1 MENLQHLIS
10 RTQLNSL
17 THKHQKDVEHIKNAM
32 QVFKCESCKSNQA
45 SNAPQPDADGK
56 IEFNPIGVIKTMFPE
71 KRAGNSFVNSFDRMF
86 NKLYKLLVPRQANV
100 AAQISSKVEL
110 LPGVF
115 TNPLHSLEG
124 LEEFSHI
131 WLIYH
136 FHKNEPHTKAKISP
150 PRLEGEKVGVFCT
163 RSPHRPNPIGISLVQ
178 LERVEGSSIYFLGT
192 DMVNDTPVL
201 DIKPY
206 IPQYDNPTVLEV
218 PSSVVAQR
226 EEPEGEETVSQHQQQ
241 NSSVRVPQWVSN
253 KKELTVEFN
262 DTALGQLSSLNIDKV
277 SFNKYVVAIK
287 I

>member
-1 MENLQHLIS
+1 M
-10 RTQLNSL
+10 
-17 THKHQKDVEHIKNAM
+17 
-32 QVFKCESCKSNQA
+32 
-45 SNAPQPDADGK
+45 
-56 IEFNPIGVIKTMFPE
+56 
-71 KRAGNSFVNSFDRMF
+71 
-86 NKLYKLLVPRQANV
+86 
-100 AAQISSKVEL
+100 

-178 LERVEGSSIYFLGT
+178 LEKVEGSSIFFLGT

-206 IPQYDNPTVLEV
+206 IPQYDNPAAVIEV
-218 PSSVVAQR
+218 ENFAVAQRR
-226 EEPEGEETVSQHQQQ
+226 EEPEGEETVSQQQQ

-253 KKELTVEFN
+253 KKELIVEFN
-262 DTALGQLSSLNIDKV
+262 ETALGQLASLHIDKV
-277 SFNKYVVAIK
+277 CFNFVRCKRFKYREINFLGRYHTNSAIRSAQCLFK
-287 I
+287 IKVQFSNLHVPASRKQCNLQI